1 MFAAHEL
8 IVEGF
13 LLFYQLSYR
22 LVSSLDLLAEYT
34 LELNVFMLEDA
45 YSILGAVKFIRS
57 THSAIVHG
65 SSFLL
70 ADFVKDC
77 PLTL

>member
-1 MFAAHEL
+1 MLAAHEL

-34 LELNVFMLEDA
+34 LELDVFMLEDA
-45 YSILGAVKFIRS
+45 DSILGAVEFIGS
-57 THSAIVHG
+57 TYSAV
-65 SSFLL
+65 F
-70 ADFVKDC
+70 
-77 PLTL
+77 